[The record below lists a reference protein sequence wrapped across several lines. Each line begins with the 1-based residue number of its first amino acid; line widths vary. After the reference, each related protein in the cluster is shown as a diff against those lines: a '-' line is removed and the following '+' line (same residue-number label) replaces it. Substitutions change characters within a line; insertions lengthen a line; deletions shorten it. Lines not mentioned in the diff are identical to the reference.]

1 MNILIIED
9 DDDICQ
15 LYSIWLEEN
24 RHNYIIAKN
33 YEDGISEYE
42 KSLQKNDDDNDY
54 YYESCNNSFDLV
66 VLDYDLPSKNI
77 SANQNGLLIAKEI
90 LELKSDQRI
99 MFASAWPKK
108 AFIEYVSTLKSVPEV
123 LPKPFEKEEFINL
136 AERINLYDIAKKF
149 TKQLRE
155 MKNPN
160 NPNVDVKSLESLFK
174 LMNNARR
181 EFLKGN
187 EENDETGMVE

>member
-24 RHNYIIAKN
+24 RHDYIIAKN
-33 YEDGISEYE
+33 YEDGMLEYE
-42 KSLQKNDDDNDY
+42 KSIQKTSEDY
-54 YYESCNNSFDLV
+54 KSYNNVFDLV
-66 VLDYDLPSKNI
+66 VLDYDLPSNNV
-77 SANQNGLLIAKEI
+77 SRHQNGLHIAKEI
-90 LELKSDQRI
+90 MELKNDQRI

-108 AFIEYVSTLKSVPEV
+108 AFVEYVSTLKSVPEV

-136 AERINLYDIAKKF
+136 AEKINLYDIAKKF
-149 TKQLRE
+149 TKELRE

-160 NPNVDVKSLESLFK
+160 SPSVDIKSLESLFK

-181 EFLKGN
+181 EFLQKDS
-187 EENDETGMVE
+187 ESKDEYDSAE

>member
-1 MNILIIED
+1 M
-9 DDDICQ
+9 
-15 LYSIWLEEN
+15 WLEEN
-24 RHNYIIAKN
+24 KHDYIIAKN

-42 KSLQKNDDDNDY
+42 KSLQKDDDDYKTYND
-54 YYESCNNSFDLV
+54 SFDLV

-77 SANQNGLLIAKEI
+77 SINQNGLLIAKEI

-181 EFLKGN
+181 EFLKGK
-187 EENDETGMVE
+187 EKNDETYPTE

>member
-1 MNILIIED
+1 MYILIIED

-24 RHNYIIAKN
+24 RHDYIIAKN
-33 YEDGISEYE
+33 YEDGIAEYE
-42 KSLQKNDDDNDY
+42 KSIQNTDENYK
-54 YYESCNNSFDLV
+54 SCNNSFDLV
-66 VLDYDLPSKNI
+66 VLDYDLPSRNL
-77 SANQNGLLIAKEI
+77 STNQNGLHIAKEI
-90 LELKSDQRI
+90 LEMKNDQRI

-108 AFIEYVSTLKSVPEV
+108 AFVEYVSTLKSVPEV

-136 AERINLYDIAKKF
+136 AEKINLYDIAKKF

-160 NPNVDVKSLESLFK
+160 SPNVDIKSLESLFK

-181 EFLKGN
+181 EFLQKDN
-187 EENDETGMVE
+187 EKNDEADLIE

>member
-24 RHNYIIAKN
+24 RHDYIIAKN

-42 KSLQKNDDDNDY
+42 KSIQNTDENYKSY
-54 YYESCNNSFDLV
+54 NNCFDLV
-66 VLDYDLPSKNI
+66 VLDYDLPSRNI
-77 SANQNGLLIAKEI
+77 ATNQNGLHIAKEI
-90 LELKSDQRI
+90 LELKNDQRI

-108 AFIEYVSTLKSVPEV
+108 AFVEYVSTLKSVPEV

-136 AERINLYDIAKKF
+136 AEKINLYDIAKKF

-160 NPNVDVKSLESLFK
+160 SPNVDIKSLESLFK

-181 EFLKGN
+181 EFLQKDN
-187 EENDETGMVE
+187 EKNDTADLTE

>member
-24 RHNYIIAKN
+24 RHDYIIAKN

-42 KSLQKNDDDNDY
+42 KSIQNTDENYKSY
-54 YYESCNNSFDLV
+54 NNSFDLV
-66 VLDYDLPSKNI
+66 VLDYDLPSRNI
-77 SANQNGLLIAKEI
+77 ATNQNGLHIAKEI
-90 LELKSDQRI
+90 LELKNDQRI

-108 AFIEYVSTLKSVPEV
+108 AFVEYVSTLKSVPEV

-136 AERINLYDIAKKF
+136 AEKINLYDIAKKF

-160 NPNVDVKSLESLFK
+160 SPNVDIKSLESLFK

-181 EFLKGN
+181 EFLQKDN
-187 EENDETGMVE
+187 EKNDTADLTE

>member
-24 RHNYIIAKN
+24 RHDYIIAKN

-42 KSLQKNDDDNDY
+42 KSIHNTDENPQ
-54 YYESCNNSFDLV
+54 SHNNSFDLV
-66 VLDYDLPSKNI
+66 VLDYDLPSRNI
-77 SANQNGLLIAKEI
+77 SINQNGLHIAKKI
-90 LELKSDQRI
+90 LEMKNDQRI

-108 AFIEYVSTLKSVPEV
+108 AFVEYVSTLKSVPEV

-136 AERINLYDIAKKF
+136 AEKIKLYDIAKKF
-149 TKQLRE
+149 TKQLRD

-160 NPNVDVKSLESLFK
+160 NPNVDIKSLESLFK

-181 EFLKGN
+181 EFLQKDN
-187 EENDETGMVE
+187 YKNDETDLIE

>member
-1 MNILIIED
+1 MQILIIED

-24 RHNYIIAKN
+24 GHNYIIAKN
-33 YEDGISEYE
+33 YEDGLSEYE
-42 KSLQKNDDDNDY
+42 KSIQKFEEDY
-54 YYESCNNSFDLV
+54 RSYNSTFDLV
-66 VLDYDLPSKNI
+66 VLDYDLPSKDV
-77 SANQNGLLIAKEI
+77 SSNQNGLHIAKAI
-90 LELKSDQRI
+90 LEMKNDQRI

-108 AFIEYVSTLKSVPEV
+108 AFVEYVSTLKSVPEV

-136 AERINLYDIAKKF
+136 AEKINLYDIAKKF

-160 NPNVDVKSLESLFK
+160 SPEADIKSLEYLFK

-181 EFLKGN
+181 EFLQKD
-187 EENDETGMVE
+187 NDQKEDFDIIE

>member
-24 RHNYIIAKN
+24 RHDYIIAKN
-33 YEDGISEYE
+33 YEDGIAEYE
-42 KSLQKNDDDNDY
+42 KSIQNTDENYK
-54 YYESCNNSFDLV
+54 SCNNSFDLV
-66 VLDYDLPSKNI
+66 VLDYDLPSRNL
-77 SANQNGLLIAKEI
+77 STNQNGLHIAKEI
-90 LELKSDQRI
+90 LEMKNDQRI

-108 AFIEYVSTLKSVPEV
+108 AFVEYVSTLKSVPEV

-136 AERINLYDIAKKF
+136 AEKINLYDIAKKF

-160 NPNVDVKSLESLFK
+160 SPNVDIKSLESLFK

-181 EFLKGN
+181 EFLQKDN
-187 EENDETGMVE
+187 EKNDEADLIE

>member
-24 RHNYIIAKN
+24 KHDYTIAKN
-33 YEDGISEYE
+33 YEDGMLEYK
-42 KSLQKNDDDNDY
+42 KSIQKTNDDECGSY
-54 YYESCNNSFDLV
+54 NNTFDLV
-66 VLDYDLPSKNI
+66 VLDYDLPSKNV
-77 SANQNGLLIAKEI
+77 AAHQNGLLIAKEI
-90 LELKSDQRI
+90 LELKNDQRI

-108 AFIEYVSTLKSVPEV
+108 AFVEYVSTLKSVPEV
-123 LPKPFEKEEFINL
+123 LPKPFEKEEFISL
-136 AERINLYDIAKKF
+136 AEKINLYGIAKRF
-149 TKQLRE
+149 TKELRE

-160 NPNVDVKSLESLFK
+160 SPTVDIKSLESLFK

-181 EFLKGN
+181 EFLQKGDVIK
-187 EENDETGMVE
+187 DEYDSSE

>member
-1 MNILIIED
+1 MNVLIIED

-24 RHNYIIAKN
+24 RHDYIIAKN

-42 KSLQKNDDDNDY
+42 KSIQQSDEDHKSDNIL
-54 YYESCNNSFDLV
+54 FDLV
-66 VLDYDLPSKNI
+66 VLDYDLPSKDM
-77 SANQNGLLIAKEI
+77 SSNQNGLHIAKEI
-90 LELKSDQRI
+90 LELKGDQRI

-108 AFIEYVSTLKSVPEV
+108 AFVEYVSRLKSVPEV

-136 AERINLYDIAKKF
+136 AEKINLYDIAKKF

-155 MKNPN
+155 LKNPN
-160 NPNVDVKSLESLFK
+160 SHDIDIKSLESLFK

-181 EFLKGN
+181 EFLQKDN
-187 EENDETGMVE
+187 TKNDDIDFIE

>member
-24 RHNYIIAKN
+24 RHDYIIAKN

-42 KSLQKNDDDNDY
+42 KSIQNTDENYKSYDN
-54 YYESCNNSFDLV
+54 CFDLV
-66 VLDYDLPSKNI
+66 VLDYDLPSRNI
-77 SANQNGLLIAKEI
+77 ATNQNGLHIAKEI
-90 LELKSDQRI
+90 LELKNDQRI

-108 AFIEYVSTLKSVPEV
+108 AFVEYVSTLKSVPEV

-136 AERINLYDIAKKF
+136 AEKINLYDIAKKF

-160 NPNVDVKSLESLFK
+160 SPNVDIKSLESLFK

-181 EFLKGN
+181 EFLQKDN
-187 EENDETGMVE
+187 EKNDTADLTE

>member
-24 RHNYIIAKN
+24 RHDYIIAKN

-42 KSLQKNDDDNDY
+42 KSIHNTDENPK
-54 YYESCNNSFDLV
+54 SHNNSFDLV
-66 VLDYDLPSKNI
+66 VLDYDLPSRNI
-77 SANQNGLLIAKEI
+77 SINQNGLHIAKEI
-90 LELKSDQRI
+90 LEMKNDQRI

-108 AFIEYVSTLKSVPEV
+108 AFVEYVSTLKSVPEV

-136 AERINLYDIAKKF
+136 AEKINLYDIAKKF
-149 TKQLRE
+149 TKQLRD

-160 NPNVDVKSLESLFK
+160 NLNVDIKSLESLFK

-181 EFLKGN
+181 EFLQKDN
-187 EENDETGMVE
+187 YKNDETDLIE

>member
-24 RHNYIIAKN
+24 RHDYIIAKN

-42 KSLQKNDDDNDY
+42 KSIQNTDENYKSY
-54 YYESCNNSFDLV
+54 NNSFDLV
-66 VLDYDLPSKNI
+66 VLDYDLPSRNI
-77 SANQNGLLIAKEI
+77 ATNQNGLHIAKEI
-90 LELKSDQRI
+90 LELKNDQRI

-108 AFIEYVSTLKSVPEV
+108 AFVEYVSTLKSVPEV

-136 AERINLYDIAKKF
+136 AEKIKLYDIAKKF
-149 TKQLRE
+149 TKQLRD

-160 NPNVDVKSLESLFK
+160 NPNVDIKSLESLFK

-181 EFLKGN
+181 EFLQKDN
-187 EENDETGMVE
+187 YKNDETDLIE

>member
-24 RHNYIIAKN
+24 KHEYIIAKN
-33 YEDGISEYE
+33 YEDGILEYE
-42 KSLQKNDDDNDY
+42 KSIYKDNEDFKPH
-54 YYESCNNSFDLV
+54 NNLFDLV

-77 SANQNGLLIAKEI
+77 STNQNGLHIAKEI
-90 LELKSDQRI
+90 LEIRNDQRI

-108 AFIEYVSTLKSVPEV
+108 AFVEYVSTLKSVPEV

-136 AERINLYDIAKKF
+136 AEKINLYDIAKKF
-149 TKQLRE
+149 TQQLRE

-160 NPNVDVKSLESLFK
+160 SPTVNIKSLESLFK

-181 EFLKGN
+181 EFLQKD
-187 EENDETGMVE
+187 EEKNDDKADN

>member
-24 RHNYIIAKN
+24 RHDYTIAKN
-33 YEDGISEYE
+33 YEDGMQEYE
-42 KSLQKNDDDNDY
+42 KSIQKTDDE
-54 YYESCNNSFDLV
+54 YEPYNGSFDLV
-66 VLDYDLPSKNI
+66 VLDYDLPSKNV
-77 SANQNGLLIAKEI
+77 AAAHQNGLLIAKEI
-90 LELKSDQRI
+90 LELKNDQRI

-108 AFIEYVSTLKSVPEV
+108 AFVEYVSTLKSVPEV
-123 LPKPFEKEEFINL
+123 LPKPFEKEEFISL
-136 AERINLYDIAKKF
+136 AEKINLYDIAKKF
-149 TKQLRE
+149 TKELRE

-160 NPNVDVKSLESLFK
+160 SPSVDIKSLESLFK

-181 EFLKGN
+181 EFLQKG
-187 EENDETGMVE
+187 DEIKDEYDSME

>member
-24 RHNYIIAKN
+24 KHEYIIAKN
-33 YEDGISEYE
+33 YEDGILEYE
-42 KSLQKNDDDNDY
+42 KSIYRDNEDFKPH
-54 YYESCNNSFDLV
+54 NNLFDLV

-77 SANQNGLLIAKEI
+77 STNQNGLHIAKEI
-90 LELKSDQRI
+90 LEIRNDQRI

-108 AFIEYVSTLKSVPEV
+108 AFVEYVSTLKSVPEV

-136 AERINLYDIAKKF
+136 AEKINLYDIAKKF
-149 TKQLRE
+149 TQQLRE

-160 NPNVDVKSLESLFK
+160 SPTVNIKSLESLFK

-181 EFLKGN
+181 EFLQKD
-187 EENDETGMVE
+187 EEKNDDKADN

>member
-24 RHNYIIAKN
+24 RHDYIIAKN

-42 KSLQKNDDDNDY
+42 KSIQNTDENYKSY
-54 YYESCNNSFDLV
+54 NNSFDLV
-66 VLDYDLPSKNI
+66 VLDYDLPSRNI
-77 SANQNGLLIAKEI
+77 ATNQNGLHIAKEI
-90 LELKSDQRI
+90 LELKNDQRI

-108 AFIEYVSTLKSVPEV
+108 AFVEYVSTLKSVPEV

-136 AERINLYDIAKKF
+136 AEKINLYDIAKKF

-160 NPNVDVKSLESLFK
+160 SPNVDIKSLESLFK

-181 EFLKGN
+181 EFLQKDN
-187 EENDETGMVE
+187 EKNDEGNLIK

>member
-24 RHNYIIAKN
+24 RHDYIIAKN
-33 YEDGISEYE
+33 YEDGMLEYE
-42 KSLQKNDDDNDY
+42 KSIEKTSEDY
-54 YYESCNNSFDLV
+54 RSFNNVFDLV
-66 VLDYDLPSKNI
+66 VLDYDLPSKNV
-77 SANQNGLLIAKEI
+77 SGHQNGLHIAKEI
-90 LELKSDQRI
+90 MELKNDQRI

-108 AFIEYVSTLKSVPEV
+108 AFVEYVSTLKSVPEV

-136 AERINLYDIAKKF
+136 AEKINLYDIAKKF
-149 TKQLRE
+149 TKELRE

-160 NPNVDVKSLESLFK
+160 SPSVDIKSLESLFK

-181 EFLKGN
+181 EFLQKDSEYKN
-187 EENDETGMVE
+187 EYDSAE

>member
-1 MNILIIED
+1 MNVLIIED

-15 LYSIWLEEN
+15 LYSIWLKEN
-24 RHNYIIAKN
+24 RHEYIIAKN
-33 YEDGISEYE
+33 YEDGILEYE
-42 KSLQKNDDDNDY
+42 KSIEQGDED
-54 YYESCNNSFDLV
+54 YESNNNIFDLV
-66 VLDYDLPSKNI
+66 VLDYDLPSKDM
-77 SANQNGLLIAKEI
+77 SSNQNGLHIAKEI
-90 LELKSDQRI
+90 LELKGDQRI

-108 AFIEYVSTLKSVPEV
+108 AFVEYVSTLKSIPEV

-136 AERINLYDIAKKF
+136 AEKINLYDIAKKF

-160 NPNVDVKSLESLFK
+160 SPDVDIKSLESLFK

-181 EFLKGN
+181 EFLQKDDDKK
-187 EENDETGMVE
+187 NDMDSIE

>member
-1 MNILIIED
+1 MNVLIIED

-24 RHNYIIAKN
+24 RHDYIIAKN

-42 KSLQKNDDDNDY
+42 KSILQSNEDFK
-54 YYESCNNSFDLV
+54 SANNVFDLV
-66 VLDYDLPSKNI
+66 VLDYDLPSKDM
-77 SANQNGLLIAKEI
+77 SSNQNGLHIAKEI
-90 LELKSDQRI
+90 LELRGDQRI

-108 AFIEYVSTLKSVPEV
+108 AFVEYVSTLKSVPEV

-136 AERINLYDIAKKF
+136 AEKINMYDIAKKF

-160 NPNVDVKSLESLFK
+160 SPDVDIKSLESLFK

-181 EFLKGN
+181 EFLQKD
-187 EENDETGMVE
+187 NDKNNNSDFIE

>member
-24 RHNYIIAKN
+24 KHEYIIAKN
-33 YEDGISEYE
+33 YEDGILEYE
-42 KSLQKNDDDNDY
+42 KSIYRDN
-54 YYESCNNSFDLV
+54 EGFKPHNNLFDLV

-77 SANQNGLLIAKEI
+77 STNQNGLHIAKEI
-90 LELKSDQRI
+90 LEIRNDQRI

-108 AFIEYVSTLKSVPEV
+108 AFVEYVSTLKSVPEV

-136 AERINLYDIAKKF
+136 AEKINLYDIAKKF
-149 TKQLRE
+149 TQQLRE

-160 NPNVDVKSLESLFK
+160 SPTVNIKSLESLFK

-181 EFLKGN
+181 EFLQKDDKK
-187 EENDETGMVE
+187 NDDEAGIDE

>member
-1 MNILIIED
+1 MNVLIIED

-24 RHNYIIAKN
+24 RHDYIIAKN

-42 KSLQKNDDDNDY
+42 KSILQSDEDFK
-54 YYESCNNSFDLV
+54 SANNIFDLV
-66 VLDYDLPSKNI
+66 VLDYDLPSKYM
-77 SANQNGLLIAKEI
+77 SSNQNGLHIAKEI
-90 LELKSDQRI
+90 LELRGDQRI

-108 AFIEYVSTLKSVPEV
+108 AFVEYVSTLKSVPEV

-136 AERINLYDIAKKF
+136 AVKINLYDIAKKF

-160 NPNVDVKSLESLFK
+160 SPDVDIKSLESLFK

-181 EFLKGN
+181 EFLQKD
-187 EENDETGMVE
+187 NDKNNNSDFIE

>member
-24 RHNYIIAKN
+24 KHEYIIAKN
-33 YEDGISEYE
+33 YEDGILEYE
-42 KSLQKNDDDNDY
+42 KSIYRDNEDFKPH
-54 YYESCNNSFDLV
+54 NNLFDLV

-77 SANQNGLLIAKEI
+77 STNQNGLHIAKEI
-90 LELKSDQRI
+90 LEIRNDQRI

-108 AFIEYVSTLKSVPEV
+108 AFVEYVSTLKSVPEV

-136 AERINLYDIAKKF
+136 AEKINLYDIAKKF
-149 TKQLRE
+149 TQQLRE

-160 NPNVDVKSLESLFK
+160 SPTVNIKSLESLFK

-181 EFLKGN
+181 EFLQKDDKK
-187 EENDETGMVE
+187 NDDEAGIDE

>member
-24 RHNYIIAKN
+24 RHDYIIAKN

-42 KSLQKNDDDNDY
+42 KSIQNTDENYKSY
-54 YYESCNNSFDLV
+54 NNCFDLV
-66 VLDYDLPSKNI
+66 VLDYDLPSRNI
-77 SANQNGLLIAKEI
+77 ATNQNGLHIAKEI
-90 LELKSDQRI
+90 LELKNDQRI

-108 AFIEYVSTLKSVPEV
+108 AFVEYVSTLKSVPEV

-136 AERINLYDIAKKF
+136 AEKINLYDIAKKF

-160 NPNVDVKSLESLFK
+160 SPNVDIKSLESLFK

-181 EFLKGN
+181 EFLQKDN
-187 EENDETGMVE
+187 EKNYTADLTE

>member
-24 RHNYIIAKN
+24 RHDYIIAKN

-42 KSLQKNDDDNDY
+42 KSIQYTDENYKSY
-54 YYESCNNSFDLV
+54 NNSFDLV
-66 VLDYDLPSKNI
+66 VLDYDLPSRNI
-77 SANQNGLLIAKEI
+77 STNQNGLHIAKEI
-90 LELKSDQRI
+90 LELKNDQRI

-108 AFIEYVSTLKSVPEV
+108 AFVEYVSTLKSVPEV

-136 AERINLYDIAKKF
+136 AEKINLYDIAKKF

-160 NPNVDVKSLESLFK
+160 SPNVDIKSLESLFK

-181 EFLKGN
+181 EFLQKDN
-187 EENDETGMVE
+187 EKNDEANLIE

>member
-1 MNILIIED
+1 MNVLIIED

-24 RHNYIIAKN
+24 RHDYIIAKN

-42 KSLQKNDDDNDY
+42 KSILQSDEDFK
-54 YYESCNNSFDLV
+54 SANNIFDLV
-66 VLDYDLPSKNI
+66 VLDYDLPSKDM
-77 SANQNGLLIAKEI
+77 SSNQNGLHIAKEI
-90 LELKSDQRI
+90 LELRGDQRI

-108 AFIEYVSTLKSVPEV
+108 AFVEYVSTLKSVPEV
-123 LPKPFEKEEFINL
+123 LPKPFEKDEFINL
-136 AERINLYDIAKKF
+136 AEKINLYDIAKKF

-160 NPNVDVKSLESLFK
+160 SPDVDIKSLESLFK

-181 EFLKGN
+181 EFLQKD
-187 EENDETGMVE
+187 NDKNNNSDFIG

>member
-24 RHNYIIAKN
+24 KHEYIIAKN
-33 YEDGISEYE
+33 YEDGILEYE
-42 KSLQKNDDDNDY
+42 KSIYRDNEDFKPH
-54 YYESCNNSFDLV
+54 NNLFDLV

-77 SANQNGLLIAKEI
+77 STNQNGLHIAKEI
-90 LELKSDQRI
+90 LEIRNDQRI

-108 AFIEYVSTLKSVPEV
+108 AFVEYVSTLKSVPEV

-136 AERINLYDIAKKF
+136 AEKINLYDIAKKF
-149 TKQLRE
+149 TQQLRE

-160 NPNVDVKSLESLFK
+160 SPTVNIKSLESLFK

-181 EFLKGN
+181 EFLQK
-187 EENDETGMVE
+187 NDKKNDDEAGIDE

>member
-24 RHNYIIAKN
+24 RHDYIIAKN

-42 KSLQKNDDDNDY
+42 KSIQDTDENYKSY
-54 YYESCNNSFDLV
+54 NNSFDLV
-66 VLDYDLPSKNI
+66 VLDYDLPSRNI
-77 SANQNGLLIAKEI
+77 STNQNGLHIAKEI
-90 LELKSDQRI
+90 LELKNDQRI

-108 AFIEYVSTLKSVPEV
+108 AFVEYVSTLKSVPEV

-136 AERINLYDIAKKF
+136 AEKINLYDIAKKF

-160 NPNVDVKSLESLFK
+160 SPNVDIKSLESLFK

-181 EFLKGN
+181 EFLQKDN
-187 EENDETGMVE
+187 EKNDEADLVE

>member
-24 RHNYIIAKN
+24 RHDYIIAKN

-42 KSLQKNDDDNDY
+42 KSIQNTDENYKSY
-54 YYESCNNSFDLV
+54 NNSFDLV
-66 VLDYDLPSKNI
+66 VLDYDLPSRNI
-77 SANQNGLLIAKEI
+77 ATNQNGLHIAKEI
-90 LELKSDQRI
+90 LELKNDQRI

-108 AFIEYVSTLKSVPEV
+108 AFVEYVSTLKSVPEV

-136 AERINLYDIAKKF
+136 AEKINLYDIAKKF

-160 NPNVDVKSLESLFK
+160 SPNVDIKSLESLFK

-181 EFLKGN
+181 EFLQKDN
-187 EENDETGMVE
+187 EKNDDNSTMQ

>member
-24 RHNYIIAKN
+24 RHDYIIAKN

-42 KSLQKNDDDNDY
+42 KSIQYTDENYKSY
-54 YYESCNNSFDLV
+54 NNSFDLV
-66 VLDYDLPSKNI
+66 VLDYDLPSRNI
-77 SANQNGLLIAKEI
+77 STNQNGLHIAKEI
-90 LELKSDQRI
+90 LELKNDQRI

-108 AFIEYVSTLKSVPEV
+108 AFVEYVSTLKSVPEV

-136 AERINLYDIAKKF
+136 AEKINLYDIAKKF

-160 NPNVDVKSLESLFK
+160 SPNVDIKSLESLFK

-181 EFLKGN
+181 EFLQKDN
-187 EENDETGMVE
+187 EKNDEADLIE

>member
-15 LYSIWLEEN
+15 LYSMWLEEN
-24 RHNYIIAKN
+24 KHDYIIAKN

-42 KSLQKNDDDNDY
+42 KSLQKDDDDYKTYND
-54 YYESCNNSFDLV
+54 SFDLV

-77 SANQNGLLIAKEI
+77 SINQNGLLIAKEI

-123 LPKPFEKEEFINL
+123 LPKPFEKEEFIKL

-181 EFLKGN
+181 EFLKGK
-187 EENDETGMVE
+187 EKNDETDPTE

>member
-1 MNILIIED
+1 MNVLIIED

-24 RHNYIIAKN
+24 RHDYIIAKN
-33 YEDGISEYE
+33 YEDGISEYQ
-42 KSLQKNDDDNDY
+42 KSIQQSDEDHKSDNIL
-54 YYESCNNSFDLV
+54 FDLV
-66 VLDYDLPSKNI
+66 VLDYDLPSKDM
-77 SANQNGLLIAKEI
+77 SSNQNGLHIAKEI
-90 LELKSDQRI
+90 LELKGDQRI

-108 AFIEYVSTLKSVPEV
+108 AFVEYVSRLKSVPEV

-136 AERINLYDIAKKF
+136 AEKINLYDIAKKF

-155 MKNPN
+155 LKNPN
-160 NPNVDVKSLESLFK
+160 SPDVDIKSLESLFK

-181 EFLKGN
+181 EFLQKDN
-187 EENDETGMVE
+187 NKNDDIHFIE